1 MPTPGPA
8 RRHRARPPRARP
20 RAATP
25 KEAPIVSTPERTR
38 ESAPAP
44 PVDQGGDML
53 TIEELADQ
61 VTALRHRVEAAEAV
75 LQIQDLKARYGDLV
89 DQRFSG
95 GEAVDP
101 DSLRSLARAAAD
113 VVHHRRR
120 LGRRAGT
127 RTPGRSVGHRRPA
140 RPPDPHL
147 LRGTSSSSPASTC
160 DGDQASGR
168 WDLLSPCRRPDG
180 SSWWM
185 CGFEDDEYARVDGVW
200 LHRSMTLTTVF
211 MARADQDWS
220 TSWPEGH
227 PAPSLSC
234 PGPATHY
241 DAPASPAVYPGRPG
255 ARGGMPTTRRE
266 QPRP

>member
-1 MPTPGPA
+1 
-8 RRHRARPPRARP
+8 
-20 RAATP
+20 
-25 KEAPIVSTPERTR
+25 
-38 ESAPAP
+38 
-44 PVDQGGDML
+44 ML

-101 DSLRSLARAAAD
+101 DSLRSLARAAAALFTTD
-113 VVHHRRR
+113 AVWDGGPG
-120 LGRRAGT
+120 LGRQV
-127 RTPGRSVGHRRPA
+127 GRSAIADRLA
-140 RPPDPHL
+140 RPTLTFSRHL
-147 LRGTSSSSPASTC
+147 FVKPRI
-160 DGDQASGR
+160 DVHGDQASGR

-220 TSWPEGH
+220 TVL
-227 PAPSLSC
+227 A
-234 PGPATHY
+234 
-241 DAPASPAVYPGRPG
+241 
-255 ARGGMPTTRRE
+255 
-266 QPRP
+266 